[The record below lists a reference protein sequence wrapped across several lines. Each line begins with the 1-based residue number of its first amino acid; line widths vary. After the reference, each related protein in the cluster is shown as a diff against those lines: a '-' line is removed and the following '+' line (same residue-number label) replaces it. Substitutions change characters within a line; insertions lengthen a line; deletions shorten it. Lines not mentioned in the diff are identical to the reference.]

1 MNALFADAYFFIAL
15 LNPRDEAHHAAKLYV
30 EPDLEQPLLTTTWIL
45 AEVGDAM
52 AATSAN
58 RAAFADLYRL
68 LDANAVAEI
77 LSGDQWL
84 PGGLELYARRSDKS
98 WSLTDCISF
107 VVMQARGLTDALTG
121 DHHFEQAGF
130 RAVLLKG

>member
-1 MNALFADAYFFIAL
+1 MRPTFVDAHFFIAL
-15 LNPRDEAHHAAKLYV
+15 LNPRDRSHQLATLHLTA
-30 EPDLEQPLLTTTWIL
+30 DLEAPLLTTTWIL

-52 AATSAN
+52 ARTARN

-68 LDANAVAEI
+68 LQTNPEVEI
-77 LSGDQWL
+77 LSADAWL
-84 PGGLELYARRSDKS
+84 PQGLELYQRRPDKS

-107 VVMQARGLTDALTG
+107 VVMTERGIVEALTG

-130 RAVLLKG
+130 QALLRSV